1 MDATAPN
8 LGGVGALPSNN
19 TGSSN
24 DSTSPQQGE
33 WWREYV
39 DVIVSCVTAT
49 DNVCTRFAVYD
60 AQYKE
65 LLREMAAH
73 YNSEAKPTER
83 PETGELYA
91 TLHDGR
97 WLRVRTV
104 GECGGWQVLCEFVD
118 EGQTL
123 FIAPQALMEL
133 KSCFAELP
141 TQAIQWQ
148 LCGLLGYSRY
158 TASAEVLSDVL
169 LGKTLVAQIISRRDP
184 ASVVLFDVSGPQ
196 HVNLNEVV
204 LERLMTACFPPEG
217 HRGHCHL
224 THVGKDGLLT
234 VQMKGTSLSILH
246 DLMCFV
252 NKRCQYAPRSTMI
265 HEVPAMGTLYA
276 CEFPGDGSF
285 RRAVLTSP
293 DPLPSGQF
301 QVRYVDF
308 GDQGT
313 AFMAEFRTLD
323 SFRETLS
330 RLPYQALQCRLD
342 RLTEQNGVSWP
353 EEASS
358 LLHDIIG
365 RNPELLLKVTRP
377 AEGEN
382 VALIELFRR
391 EDSGPELL
399 SVNRVLVHSLKYFA
413 PESFAATGKGGA

>member
-1 MDATAPN
+1 ME
-8 LGGVGALPSNN
+8 
-19 TGSSN
+19 
-24 DSTSPQQGE
+24 TSQ
-33 WWREYV
+33 
-39 DVIVSCVTAT
+39 
-49 DNVCTRFAVYD
+49 

-97 WLRVRTV
+97 WLRV
-104 GECGGWQVLCEFVD
+104 LCEFVD

-141 TQAIQWQ
+141 TQPKFCACFRLIK
-148 LCGLLGYSRY
+148 
-158 TASAEVLSDVL
+158 VL
-169 LGKTLVAQIISRRDP
+169 LLLPVGAPTRRDP
-184 ASVVLFDVSGPQ
+184 ASVVLFDVSGPE

-224 THVGKDGLLT
+224 SHVGKDGLLT

-246 DLMCFV
+246 DIMCVV
-252 NKRCQYAPRSTMI
+252 NKRCQI
-265 HEVPAMGTLYA
+265 
-276 CEFPGDGSF
+276 
-285 RRAVLTSP
+285 
-293 DPLPSGQF
+293 
-301 QVRYVDF
+301 
-308 GDQGT
+308 
-313 AFMAEFRTLD
+313 
-323 SFRETLS
+323 
-330 RLPYQALQCRLD
+330 
-342 RLTEQNGVSWP
+342 
-353 EEASS
+353 
-358 LLHDIIG
+358 
-365 RNPELLLKVTRP
+365 TRP

-413 PESFAATGKGGA
+413 PESFGATGKGGA